1 MKRNSLEYIC
11 GAVIKQ
17 QRELAGHKLLSF
29 EKATG
34 ISKSKLSK
42 IETGCQLLDMETLY
56 RASIVLNIS
65 MSSIVAMIEEELFKN
80 PPRNSHTE
88 VEESKMDA

>member
-17 QRELAGHKLLSF
+17 QRELAGHNLLSF

-42 IETGCQLLDMETLY
+42 IETGSQLLDMETLCQI
-56 RASIVLNIS
+56 SLVLNIS
-65 MSSIVAMIEEELFKN
+65 MTNIVAMIEEELSKN
-80 PPRNSHTE
+80 PPQFSH
-88 VEESKMDA
+88 KK